1 MGPGV
6 RKEFKGKVTVTA
18 GVSTQ
23 DLDGEIGLQKGG
35 GEPREAEATSQ
46 ARWEQECAS
55 LECSIR
61 ESAFK
66 LGQVCVCF
74 LY

>member
-46 ARWEQECAS
+46 ARWEHPM
-55 LECSIR
+55 
-61 ESAFK
+61 FH
-66 LGQVCVCF
+66 
-74 LY
+74 